1 MLFSVHKIGLGVAQ
15 PTGDGSDNRIF
26 LSIERSMIESVTI
39 LRIIDLFKGELLML
53 RLMFIALWL
62 AALTGCGGVSSDGD
76 AKPSASPGERAKAKA
91 ETKAAFK
98 RREVPV
104 SVVTVELGSIDASY
118 QATATLS
125 AVEEALVVARSQG
138 VVETIFVEE
147 GMAVAAGTTLAQLD
161 TRRLS
166 LDLARTETNVES
178 LKRAFDRSKQLF
190 EKKMIS
196 PDTYDQARFNYEREV
211 ATLALQAHDLNEA
224 TIRAPIAGVITM
236 RHIKVGNTLQ
246 PNAQAFEMKRS
257 DLIEAIV
264 AVPEQELLKM
274 APGQSATVSVDA
286 LAGRAFTGEVLRV
299 APEVNPATGTFRVTV
314 QLPNPDQAL
323 KPGMFARV
331 DILYDRYENARLVS
345 REALI
350 TERKRQYV
358 YLVSD
363 KMVTQRDVETG
374 YTQDEKIEVL
384 SGLEAGDQVVV
395 RGQSALKEGSQ
406 IRVVQ

>member
-1 MLFSVHKIGLGVAQ
+1 
-15 PTGDGSDNRIF
+15 
-26 LSIERSMIESVTI
+26 
-39 LRIIDLFKGELLML
+39 ML

-62 AALTGCGGVSSDGD
+62 AALTGCGGGSSDGE
-76 AKPSASPGERAKAKA
+76 AKPTASPGERAKAKA

-286 LAGRAFTGEVLRV
+286 LAGRAFAGEVLRV

-363 KMVTQRDVETG
+363 KTVTQRDVETG